1 MTRDSVAITVGPDC
15 DRPERARA
23 CLLAGEA
30 AADHA
35 QDRPRLG
42 ETSRRAIDRA
52 DRTHVPW
59 ADSGPAG
66 PPGPADAPDT
76 AGPARWPALC
86 QAPEGGADVTGPA
99 RITGWPR
106 TRRDRRRQFAGTG
119 RGPGASGGRCR
130 ARRPGGGPCE

>member
-106 TRRDRRRQFAGTG
+106 TRRDRRRQYAGTG
-119 RGPGASGGRCR
+119 RGTGASGGRCR